1 MSAVVDA
8 FQAQIERLAART
20 EAMVMAT
27 YAQLTVGEIDT
38 DTTVPL
44 IAAVVNRANAAATAL
59 ADVWL
64 AVQIEVLARRPVP
77 TIGVIPTDD
86 SERLI
91 KAATTVLTEGL
102 DDAETRL
109 ARLGRAEPLEAACWG
124 THDAVQ
130 KQPLVEGWVRQFD
143 ADPCQLC
150 VWWWRE
156 GRVWPKAHP
165 MPRHKGCN
173 CQPRVVLREGIQSTG
188 YTRRLRNAG

>member
-20 EAMVMAT
+20 EAMVMAI

-64 AVQIEVLARRPVP
+64 AVQIEALARRPGP
-77 TIGVIPTDD
+77 DHRCHYRTDD

-91 KAATTVLTEGL
+91 QGGDYDPRPKAVEDVVHSDWPGSA
-102 DDAETRL
+102 
-109 ARLGRAEPLEAACWG
+109 RAEPLEAACWG
-124 THDAVQ
+124 THDAMQ
-130 KQPLVEGWVRQFD
+130 
-143 ADPCQLC
+143 
-150 VWWWRE
+150 
-156 GRVWPKAHP
+156 
-165 MPRHKGCN
+165 
-173 CQPRVVLREGIQSTG
+173 
-188 YTRRLRNAG
+188 